1 MAGTR
6 GKRTEAERAKAAML
20 WGQGLPM
27 AEILKEMDLDR
38 RALWEWRQD
47 PEFQAIAAE
56 VIDQGI
62 KDAAQRLRALAPL
75 TIEAFERGLRST
87 HQQKAIKV
95 GEGITK
101 VNLEDN
107 SLAVRAADIVTQRI
121 PELMPQRHVD
131 VDVEVSVQVA
141 KLIQELDAE
150 PDSTPADRP
159 PPPPPPPG

>member
-1 MAGTR
+1 MAGRR
-6 GKRTEAERAKAAML
+6 GQRTEGERAKAAML

-87 HQQKAIKV
+87 HKAVKGSDDQVI
-95 GEGITK
+95 E
-101 VNLEDN
+101 LPDA
-107 SLAVRAADIVTQRI
+107 SLAVATADKVTQRI